1 MGLSP
6 GVMTELLN
14 LMNHVAEQGP
24 GTNGRQWQHPSDL
37 TRRYRHLHVCLSTAA
52 LCRGHFSLNWRM
64 DCIFSNA
71 VTYSFL
77 SIDFI
82 LKLFFFLMYLYLFFL
97 NFFHQKLPKTIWKWQ
112 NKLHSGRMA
121 EPELQEPPA
130 LCQSPTDLWEK
141 SSSVN
146 PSNKASSRGTYRAVH
161 F

>member
-77 SIDFI
+77 SIDFT
-82 LKLFFFLMYLYLFFL
+82 LKLFFFFYVFVFIFSQFFSSEITKDDL
-97 NFFHQKLPKTIWKWQ
+97 EMTEQITLWTNGRTRTTGTTSALPISHRSLREVQFCKPKQ
-112 NKLHSGRMA
+112 
-121 EPELQEPPA
+121 
-130 LCQSPTDLWEK
+130 QSIFQR
-141 SSSVN
+141 N
-146 PSNKASSRGTYRAVH
+146 I
-161 F
+161 